1 LGKNDEQVYYSG
13 TIIFVQEPALKK
25 SFLSALVIAALA
37 APIAVY
43 AQQPPII
50 DRQLFFGEVQ
60 ISGAQIS
67 PDGQYIS
74 FLKPYKGT
82 RNIWVK
88 KAGEPFSAARPVSA
102 EATRPVRNYFW
113 SRDSKYVLYV
123 QDAAG
128 DENFNIYA
136 IDPTVAADSKTG
148 VPPTRA
154 LTNLKG
160 VRTEIFAVPKSKPDV
175 LYIGLNDRDPR
186 WHDLYELHLST
197 GEKKLLR
204 KNTEEIAGWDFDHDG
219 NLRLAERVNKAGDTE
234 ILRVDP
240 DGFKQIY
247 SCTVLEGCGVES
259 FDSANKQVYLTTNK
273 GALNLSEL
281 DVMDPA
287 TGATT
292 KLESDP
298 ENRVDI
304 AGVTTS
310 EIDYRI
316 LFTQY
321 EDDRDRLYFRDK
333 DFEKQYHWLQ
343 TKLPGKEI
351 HFGARSTNENIWIVS
366 ASSDTEPGETYVWN
380 RSANTLVL
388 QYRIREELPRESL
401 SERKPY
407 HFKSSDG
414 LDIPA
419 YITLPKGLE
428 AKNLPLIVFPHGGP
442 WARDSF
448 GFDTFA
454 QFLANRGYAVLQ
466 PNFRSSTGYGKK
478 FLNAGNGE
486 WGRKMQDDLTWGVK
500 ALVADGTVDSK
511 RVGIFGGS
519 YGGYA
524 TLAGVAFTPDVY
536 AAAVAYVAPSNLIT
550 LLDAIPPYWEAGRKQ
565 MYTRMADPTT
575 ADGKALLVAESPL
588 TQAKAIVTPLMVVQ
602 GKNDPRVNV
611 RESSQI
617 VAAVRD
623 NGKPVEYLVAP
634 DEGHGF
640 ARPINNLAMVAAM
653 EEFFAKYLGGRY
665 QKEVPADVEAKLKE
679 ITIDPKTVSG
689 EVKLNGALA
698 APGK

>member
-1 LGKNDEQVYYSG
+1 
-13 TIIFVQEPALKK
+13 LKK
-25 SFLSALVIAALA
+25 SFLSALAIACLA
-37 APIAVY
+37 APIALY

-88 KAGEPFSAARPVSA
+88 KAGESFTAARPVSA

-113 SRDSKYVLYV
+113 SRDSKYILYV

-136 IDPTVAADSKTG
+136 IDPSVAADSKTG

-160 VRTEIFAVPKSKPDV
+160 VRTEIFAVPKSKPDI

-197 GEKKLLR
+197 GEKKLIR

-219 NLRLAERVNKAGDTE
+219 NLRLAERTNKAGDTE

-259 FDSANKQVYLTTNK
+259 FDAANKLVYLTTNK

-281 DVMDPA
+281 ETMDPA

-304 AGVTTS
+304 AGVVTS
-310 EIDYRI
+310 DIDHRI

-321 EDDRDRLYFRDK
+321 EDDRYRLYFRDK

-343 TKLPGKEI
+343 TKLPGKEL
-351 HFGARSTNENIWIVS
+351 HFGAHSSDENIWIVS

-380 RSANTLVL
+380 RSANTLAL
-388 QYRIREELPRESL
+388 QYRIREELPRTSL

-419 YITLPKGLE
+419 YLTLPKGLA

-454 QFLANRGYAVLQ
+454 QFFANRGYAVLQ

-500 ALVADGTVDSK
+500 ALVADGTVDTK
-511 RVGIFGGS
+511 KVGIFGGS

-611 RESSQI
+611 RESNQI

-665 QKEVPADVEAKLKE
+665 QKEVPADVDAKLKE

-689 EVKLNGALA
+689 SVKLNGALA